1 MIYTAWQLRALKG
14 KTVELTLSNWMVK
27 RWIITVNM
35 FDAVHLMC
43 SVKDWAY
50 LLAST
55 VHLNSQEVNIKSLIV
70 VDDFTE
76 WEEVYV
82 SDISVEDA
90 LNNRNSLFFICTTS
104 SWRHIVQWGSWYRV
118 NADTWFSAYKYISK
132 IPKEEPVEEMTMEQV
147 NKALGKK
154 IKIIE

>member
-1 MIYTAWQLRALKG
+1 MTYTAWQLRALKG
-14 KTVELTLSNWMVK
+14 KTVELTLSNWAVK

-76 WEEVYV
+76 WDEVYV
-82 SDISVEDA
+82 SDESIDDA
-90 LNNRNSLFFICTTS
+90 LKDACKKIYIYTLKNWN
-104 SWRHIVQWGSWYRV
+104 HIVQHPYHYNSQSDVWL
-118 NADTWFSAYKYISK
+118 SAYKYIAK
-132 IPKEEPVEEMTMEQV
+132 VPKEETVEMTMEQV